1 MNEEDKRLTPEVSA
15 SEASAAGNPQSAEPV
30 VEVPA
35 AAGQVSLESAAA
47 ARRPQ
52 VTFMGNSYDLTA
64 VVAVTAGAM
73 VAIPCVTCNM
83 GYYCLPVVPIV
94 LGLVGLLSAKD
105 SVDADRTRLLS
116 WLGIGGGAL
125 VFVLMIL
132 ALLAYFGFIAVVI
145 MAGAAS
151 QGQ

>member
-1 MNEEDKRLTPEVSA
+1 MNEEDKRLMPEVSVPEGVVA
-15 SEASAAGNPQSAEPV
+15 ENPQSAEPV
-30 VEVPA
+30 AEVPA
-35 AAGQVSLESAAA
+35 LTGPVPLESAEAA
-47 ARRPQ
+47 HRPQ

-105 SVDADRTRLLS
+105 SVDAERTRLLS
-116 WLGIGGGAL
+116 WLGIGGGVL
-125 VFVLMIL
+125 VFGLMIL
-132 ALLAYFGFIAVVI
+132 AILAYFGFIAFAI